1 MSLSNKHKRFL
12 RGLTHKLQP
21 VVSIA
26 GKGLTTSVRDELETA
41 LGFHELI
48 KVKIHCD
55 RERRGKLIKIICEEF
70 QCELVHAIGQVAS
83 FYRSNP
89 EKPRI
94 ELPGGGG

>member
-1 MSLSNKHKRFL
+1 MSLSNKEKRFL
-12 RGLTHKLQP
+12 RGLTHNLQP

-26 GKGLTTSVRDELETA
+26 NKGLTANVSAELETA

-48 KVKIHCD
+48 KVKIRCD
-55 RERRGKLIKIICEEF
+55 REQRTSLVKTICDEF
-70 QCELVHAIGQVAS
+70 HAELVHAIGQVAS

-94 ELPGGGG
+94 EFP